1 MTNRQC
7 ELKEPKALEAS
18 DTEAQRDHN
27 NDHPM
32 ELGDDLYDRFG
43 KPLESEHWGKFV
55 AISPKGETLLGTDMD
70 EVFLRALDETGR
82 GFFLFK
88 VGEK

>member
-1 MTNRQC
+1 MSNNH
-7 ELKEPKALEAS
+7 
-18 DTEAQRDHN
+18 DH
-27 NDHPM
+27 DPI
-32 ELGDDLYDRFG
+32 EIGDDLYDRYG

-70 EVFLRALDETGR
+70 EVFLRALGETGR

-88 VGEK
+88 VREKAVGRL

>member
-1 MTNRQC
+1 MTNNH
-7 ELKEPKALEAS
+7 
-18 DTEAQRDHN
+18 DH
-27 NDHPM
+27 DPM
-32 ELGDDLYDRFG
+32 ELGDDLYERYG
-43 KPLESEHWGKFV
+43 TPLEPEHWGEFV

-88 VGEK
+88 VGEKAVGRV

>member
-1 MTNRQC
+1 MTDIDVWMERRRIENNR
-7 ELKEPKALEAS
+7 
-18 DTEAQRDHN
+18 
-27 NDHPM
+27 
-32 ELGDDLYDRFG
+32 LYERYG

-88 VGEK
+88 VGEKAAGRL